1 MMTKLV
7 NAFSWRRLC
16 SFLFLVSSLFLL
28 SNCGGGG
35 GGTDDDTSS
44 TTTVPTITPSTGM
57 DLYGFVGDADNNPIS
72 GVVVTD
78 GYQCVQTDSKGVYQ
92 MKRNANAEY
101 VYYSVPS
108 EYKVNTHSTTDNTA
122 TFYSKLSTGTN
133 RYDFKLTKLS
143 TGAETNFTVIA
154 IGDPQVSTRTT
165 DPYYTTSGVSSSSTN
180 LNRLKNETMTDI
192 ASTISGISTP
202 VYGISMGDDVD
213 TGAYSLQTSVRNVLG
228 STSMTVFSVIGNH
241 DQVTTTTASYDA
253 AGVSSF
259 KAAWGPVNYSFNRGN
274 VHFVALNNVI
284 FDSSLSDGYT
294 GGFTDEQLAWL
305 KQDLSFVPK
314 TMMVVLCYHIP
325 MRNTT
330 SYKNRNN
337 VFALL
342 QGYAN
347 YSLFCGHTHYNEV
360 CSVSTTI
367 STVEHIHA
375 AACGAWW
382 KSTLNTEGTPD
393 GYAVYTVSGTKFTDW
408 YYKSVSRPR
417 SFQMRLCKEDQLFG
431 GSYGYYSY
439 SGLLSLTANAGY
451 VVANIFNAD
460 DNWTIK
466 AYEGSS
472 TTGVAMTKAPT
483 QADAY
488 AVGYHVG
495 VLGRTYANYDG
506 GSKHT
511 YYYKPTDPNAEV
523 TVKATDEFGNTY
535 TANTFVTDFSEA
547 MHY

>member
-1 MMTKLV
+1 MTKLV

-35 GGTDDDTSS
+35 GGTDDDTPS
-44 TTTVPTITPSTGM
+44 TSTVPSITPSTGM

-78 GYQCVQTDSKGVYQ
+78 GYQCVQTDSKGIYQ

-101 VYYSVPS
+101 VYYSIPS

-143 TGAETNFTVIA
+143 TGSETNFTVVA
-154 IGDPQVSTRTT
+154 IGDPQVSTRTS
-165 DPYYTTSGVSSSSTN
+165 DPYYTTSGVSSTSTN

-253 AGVSSF
+253 AGVSAF

-305 KQDLSFVPK
+305 KQDLNFVPK

-330 SYKNRNN
+330 SFKNRNN

-535 TANTFVTDFSEA
+535 TANTFVSDFSEA